1 MDKSTSWWWW
11 TRLLPLLLWIG
22 IILWVASR
30 PSSFF
35 LDDKKII
42 FEMPRRLL
50 QYPYHIS
57 AFFILCILFIRC
69 FLSDSDGQ
77 ITRKFEILS
86 LLGCVLVSISSEL
99 IQLFVPTRTPAF
111 TDLAL
116 DLLGAVLGTIFM
128 RRRCLPT
135 CHPSGLS

>member
-1 MDKSTSWWWW
+1 
-11 TRLLPLLLWIG
+11 
-22 IILWVASR
+22 
-30 PSSFF
+30 
-35 LDDKKII
+35 
-42 FEMPRRLL
+42 MPRRFI

-57 AFFILCILFIRC
+57 AFFILDILLLRC

-77 ITRKFEILS
+77 VRRKFEILS
-86 LLGCVLVSISSEL
+86 LLGCVLVSIWSEL
-99 IQLFVPTRTPAF
+99 IQLFIPTRTPSVS
-111 TDLAL
+111 DLAL